1 MKNYYE
7 ILEVDKKASSEVIDK
22 AYRTLVKKYH
32 PDLQEN
38 EKQKE
43 YEEKMKDINE
53 AYSVLSDDYKKTTYD
68 EQLQNTTITS
78 SEYEKVVEENTE
90 LKNEL
95 EKMIT
100 EIQNKEQ
107 SDNRSAQNNN
117 YQNIPRDQSYQQ
129 SRYQNDNT
137 ISNMGRVMQEEIRQA
152 TAQAY
157 NKAYRDAYIE
167 DMKNRG
173 YRIKYKRDFKYYIKL
188 VGCIIAIIL
197 VFALIYQIP
206 IVKRFFTELY
216 EKNILFKAI
225 VDVFKNTFMTKFW

>member
-7 ILEVDKKASSEVIDK
+7 ILEVDKKASSEVIEK
-22 AYRTLVKKYH
+22 AYKTLVKKYH

-53 AYSVLSDDYKKTTYD
+53 AYSVLSDDYKRTTYD
-68 EQLQNTTITS
+68 EQLQNSTITS
-78 SEYEKVVEENTE
+78 SEYEKVVEENTV
-90 LKNEL
+90 LKNEI
-95 EKMIT
+95 EKMMT

-107 SDNRSAQNNN
+107 TDSRSAQNNN
-117 YQNIPRDQSYQQ
+117 YQNIPREQNYQQ
-129 SRYQNDNT
+129 PRYQNNNT
-137 ISNMGRVMQEEIRQA
+137 IFNMGRVIQEKIRQA
-152 TAQAY
+152 TEQAY

-173 YRIKYKRDFKYYIKL
+173 YKIRYKRGLKYYIKTA
-188 VGCIIAIIL
+188 GCIIIVLLI
-197 VFALIYQIP
+197 FALIYQIP

-216 EKNILFKAI
+216 EENIIFKAI
-225 VDVFKNTFMTKFW
+225 IDIFRNTLTTKFW